1 MNQQTSI
8 CASGSVAQAQLR
20 NMSINSEDSGLNV
33 KEKQSCHQLDCYPES
48 LCFSPSFS
56 KRTSPR
62 CHSPLQEEV
71 R

>member
-33 KEKQSCHQLDCYPES
+33 KEKQ
-48 LCFSPSFS
+48 
-56 KRTSPR
+56 
-62 CHSPLQEEV
+62 
-71 R
+71 